1 MSVVV
6 SVRVPRWV
14 KERLERSGV
23 NVSEL
28 VRRVLVEEAE
38 RLEEEEL
45 RAVLRRASEAL
56 RRSGVTG
63 EEVARLVRGDREE
76 RVRGLRG

>member
-45 RAVLRRASEAL
+45 RTMLRRASEAL
-56 RRSGVTG
+56 RRSGISG
-63 EEVARLVRGDREE
+63 EEVADLVRRDRES
-76 RVRGLRG
+76 RVPGLRG

>member
-1 MSVVV
+1 LSVVV

-45 RAVLRRASEAL
+45 RALLRRASRVL
-56 RRSGVTG
+56 RGSGVTG
-63 EEVARLVRGDREE
+63 EEVAELVREDRED
-76 RVRGLRG
+76 RVPGLRG

>member
-1 MSVVV
+1 M
-6 SVRVPRWV
+6 
-14 KERLERSGV
+14 

>member
-1 MSVVV
+1 M
-6 SVRVPRWV
+6 

-23 NVSEL
+23 NVSGL

-45 RAVLRRASEAL
+45 RRRGGGGEA
-56 RRSGVTG
+56 RP
-63 EEVARLVRGDREE
+63 GDREE